1 MERMMKK
8 HFDSMKVKV
17 SIVATTVMLAI
28 SLSGCNDPIVS
39 DMEAKHQ
46 RLGNMAMQELQQCP
60 SAYPTASQT
69 ETLFPAE

>member
-1 MERMMKK
+1 MKS
-8 HFDSMKVKV
+8 HFESVKVKV
-17 SIVATTVMLAI
+17 LTVAMAAFLAI

-39 DMEAKHQ
+39 EMEAKHQ

-60 SAYPTASQT
+60 STYPSASQT